1 MGLGETLIRLQAE
14 RNVSNVELAKAVEV
28 HPITVYRWRNGSD
41 IKLSDCVKI
50 ASFFGLS
57 LEEIFKDVDRPILE
71 D

>member
-1 MGLGETLIRLQAE
+1 MGLGETLVRLQTE
-14 RNVSNVELAKAVEV
+14 RNVSSVELAKAVEV
-28 HPITVYRWRNGSD
+28 HPVTVSRWRNGSD

>member
-1 MGLGETLIRLQAE
+1 MGLGETLVRLLE
-14 RNVSNVELAKAVEV
+14 EHNVSSVELAKAVQV

-50 ASFFGLS
+50 ARFFGLS
-57 LEEIFKDVDRPILE
+57 LEEIFKNVDRTILE